1 MAHSN
6 RVMIARAAFF
16 KPFPYSQAAPVL
28 HSIVASSKR
37 EQPCLL
43 IKITL
48 QSVTCNL
55 LSQSLSP
62 PLVRPQRLPCFRFSQ
77 LSPDRLP
84 AITPPSHTCNLL
96 SQSLRP
102 LVRSQCLPCTQLNP
116 NPHPPQLQF
125 ADARLEI
132 EDCADSVGT
141 TVSVVIGVHLHAVC
155 TCKRSWLSAAASKQ
169 SSLPP
174 THPRVHSST
183 QP

>member
-1 MAHSN
+1 
-6 RVMIARAAFF
+6 MIARAAFF

-28 HSIVASSKR
+28 RSIVASSKR
-37 EQPCLL
+37 ELPCLL
-43 IKITL
+43 IEITL
-48 QSVTCNL
+48 PSVTCNL

-62 PLVRPQRLPCFRFSQ
+62 LVHPQRLPCFRFSQ

-96 SQSLRP
+96 SQSLKP
-102 LVRSQCLPCTQLNP
+102 LVRSQGLPCTQLNP

-141 TVSVVIGVHLHAVC
+141 TVSVVIGVPSHAVC

-169 SSLPP
+169 SSLPL